1 MNKFNKFLEY
11 AFTNKYYKP
20 LNIKDLT
27 IKIGHNGWG
36 YYTASFIHEGEE
48 IYSKGIQSKKKRLQ
62 VSSLIDQFNTSP
74 SEEIFNKICNLIKA
88 DTARLLRTRRILSRL
103 SDEGKAVVKEK
114 LTKLEEA
121 YPDVLPSLLKLQQD
135 LKDIKEKM
143 IKVKHL
149 VSEGE
154 DFVKL
159 GEVPSSIQRVDHG
172 FKELSYICSYSE
184 ALSNYIEKLKKCI

>member
-1 MNKFNKFLEY
+1 
-11 AFTNKYYKP
+11 
-20 LNIKDLT
+20 
-27 IKIGHNGWG
+27 
-36 YYTASFIHEGEE
+36 
-48 IYSKGIQSKKKRLQ
+48 
-62 VSSLIDQFNTSP
+62 
-74 SEEIFNKICNLIKA
+74 
-88 DTARLLRTRRILSRL
+88 
-103 SDEGKAVVKEK
+103 
-114 LTKLEEA
+114 
-121 YPDVLPSLLKLQQD
+121 
-135 LKDIKEKM
+135 M